1 MCTDIKNTDSQPF
14 WFLLN
19 SQDPKEAEEILVNQN
34 LVRYREGKRLF
45 QMFVPYQF
53 LKRRIANANPADENA
68 ETDFLNPKNVV
79 DVKANN
85 ELRSLLRRY
94 IFVNATRLEIEE
106 LFVSEF
112 TKLKTRSIFFSRSY
126 SSEPLTVRD
135 KGMEQ
140 FINACCDKN
149 FQFEIWPA
157 ISGLEKNQEVIL
169 NTTEFRGQKAW
180 VLEVNR
186 RDGVDEVTVGFNALA
201 DTVLVKVPHL
211 HEKDIL
217 FETKSLPSTLREDNR
232 FRFIEDT
239 QNKVLRLLENSFC
252 TDTLTDVIQRH
263 DIELLAR
270 LNLYRHRQYE
280 SPLLQ
285 AKHTALML
293 ICAWLSND
301 RYDILKLSRRAI
313 EQIRTLRLRPSDIP
327 SQKMVPYL
335 QSALYIA
342 TRELD
347 YYESAISYYRTHGT
361 LSGPQLKMVRAMR
374 MLKDNVSGNME
385 ARGGDSLA
393 N

>member
-53 LKRRIANANPADENA
+53 LKRRIANANPADEKA
-68 ETDFLNPKNVV
+68 ETDYLNPKNVV

-149 FQFEIWPA
+149 FHFEIWPA

-186 RDGVDEVTVGFNALA
+186 RNGVDEVTVGFNALA

-342 TRELD
+342 TREPD